1 MLWGPT
7 AYEVP
12 HRPSRTGQ
20 SGWNES
26 LPAGN
31 MQVKSSARIFREHT
45 LNVTDLQSV
54 CHWIVTHGI
63 IRAVQK
69 LCSGVAAPN
78 HCGKATHLRA
88 LSNSKSS
95 SSSDV
100 SGEACA
106 VSLSIHRVIGFGD
119 LESPHFVLE
128 GCTLQPETLR
138 GRSRTRDLSRRR
150 F

>member
-7 AYEVP
+7 AFEVP

-31 MQVKSSARIFREHT
+31 MQVKSSARIFPRAH

-54 CHWIVTHGI
+54 CHWLVTLGI

-69 LCSGVAAPN
+69 LFRGVAVPN
-78 HCGKATHLRA
+78 HSVGHADKMAERTSNASRIISSVDLKIDGHLNPTLKPA
-88 LSNSKSS
+88 AYH
-95 SSSDV
+95 D
-100 SGEACA
+100 G
-106 VSLSIHRVIGFGD
+106 
-119 LESPHFVLE
+119 LETTLTAHAIFHAILKPH
-128 GCTLQPETLR
+128 
-138 GRSRTRDLSRRR
+138 
-150 F
+150 